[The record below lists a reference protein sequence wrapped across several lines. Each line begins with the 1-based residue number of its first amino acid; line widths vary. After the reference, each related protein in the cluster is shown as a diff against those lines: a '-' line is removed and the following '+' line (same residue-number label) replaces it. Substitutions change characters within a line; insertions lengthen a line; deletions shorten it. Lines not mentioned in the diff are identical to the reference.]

1 MNDAVKYV
9 REYGMNKVLFDNKKR
24 SIDSDIMRMRYSED
38 EPIDIT
44 SAVRRAFSGNL
55 TRYEWIITQD
65 KINVIG
71 FTSGSIIK
79 FYNTLLEINKDGIIF
94 KADIIQ
100 SILDEIIYTIDTFD
114 TTINGKRLRDFL
126 DLYNV
131 WDSEYIDKKGD
142 KYDWNDL

>member
-9 REYGMNKVLFDNKKR
+9 REYGMNKVLFDNKEI

-38 EPIDIT
+38 EHIDIT
-44 SAVRRAFSGNL
+44 AAVRRAFSGNL

-65 KINVIG
+65 KIKVIT
-71 FTSGSIIK
+71 FTSGSILKYYHTI
-79 FYNTLLEINKDGIIF
+79 FEINKNGIIF
-94 KADIIQ
+94 KVDTIQ
-100 SILDEIIYTIDTFD
+100 SILDEIIYTIDIFD

>member
-9 REYGMNKVLFDNKKR
+9 REYGMNKVLFDNKEI

-44 SAVRRAFSGNL
+44 SAVHRAFSGNL

-71 FTSGSIIK
+71 FTSGSILK

-100 SILDEIIYTIDTFD
+100 SILDEIIYTIDTFN